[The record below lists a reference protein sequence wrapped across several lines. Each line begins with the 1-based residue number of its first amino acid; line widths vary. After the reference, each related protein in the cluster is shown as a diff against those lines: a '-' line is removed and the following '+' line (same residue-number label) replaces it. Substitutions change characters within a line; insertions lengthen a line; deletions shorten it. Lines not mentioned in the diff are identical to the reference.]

1 MIGQDGTH
9 SKTPAGSRLLGGRAA
24 RSPALL
30 CLSFPL
36 RPHQLQA
43 GPLQAA
49 AQPQGSLG
57 WPGAKHRH
65 CFRACPSCSSSAPPR
80 GPTPPTGTGE
90 RVPGGQTT
98 STPLQGAQ
106 SPGIHWIFLVGW
118 VSKPTLGNPG
128 PGSCLHPTPPP
139 GNSSAK
145 PRRPA
150 GDARPPPGSWRGG
163 VGGVSSTPSRQR
175 SGDPPGTQQYPSIRD
190 QMIHQ
195 LGRGRLGLGAAFPV
209 PAQTVLPGD

>member
-1 MIGQDGTH
+1 MASLYPHQQEGQPQSLGDTLGLGAWGTRESPGGLLVHVIGQDGTH

-57 WPGAKHRH
+57 WSGAKHRH
-65 CFRACPSCSSSAPPR
+65 CFRACPSCSSSALPR

-118 VSKPTLGNPG
+118 VSKPTVGSPV
-128 PGSCLHPTPPP
+128 PGSCLHPTPPS

-145 PRRPA
+145 PR
-150 GDARPPPGSWRGG
+150 
-163 VGGVSSTPSRQR
+163 
-175 SGDPPGTQQYPSIRD
+175 
-190 QMIHQ
+190 
-195 LGRGRLGLGAAFPV
+195 
-209 PAQTVLPGD
+209 